1 MGARACDELLSTT
14 RSVRYRLDL
23 SRPVDRGVITECL
36 RVAVQAP
43 TGGNTQGW
51 RWLVLDDPERK
62 AQIASWYRAGT
73 DVLTASAAYAKDE
86 QSARV
91 YKAAEYLASVLEQV
105 PILVIPCV
113 QGRLE
118 GATTLRAASI
128 FGSVLPAV
136 WSFMLALRSRGLSS
150 AWTTL
155 HLQKEPEVAEYLAIP
170 EGFLQVALIP
180 VAHTLGEK
188 PFRPAKR
195 RPVEELTFW
204 NRWDETS

>member
-1 MGARACDELLSTT
+1 MDVGACDVLLSTT

-23 SRPVDRGVITECL
+23 SRPVDRSVITECL
-36 RVAVQAP
+36 RVAIQAP

-51 RWLVLDDPERK
+51 RWLAIDDPERK
-62 AQIASWYRAGT
+62 AEIAAWYRAGT
-73 DVLTASAAYAKDE
+73 DVLEASAAYAKDE

-91 YKAAEYLASVLEQV
+91 YKAAEYLASVLEHV
-105 PILVIPCV
+105 PVLIIPCV

-128 FGSVLPAV
+128 FGSILPAV

-155 HLQKEPEVAEYLAIP
+155 HLQKEREVADYLGIP
-170 EGFLQVALIP
+170 AGFTQVALIP
-180 VAHTLGEK
+180 VAHTVGDK
-188 PFRPAKR
+188 PFRPAQR
-195 RPVEELTFW
+195 RPVEEVTFW
-204 NRWDETS
+204 NRWDVTS